1 MEKIK
6 RWFKRKMHEFLLFLE
21 YPIEYI
27 VEFGDKFKQQSLGQ
41 KALTILKLLVTI
53 FLCFILSE
61 LVVFVILCGAVFV
74 GNSFEYDDEYI

>member
-6 RWFKRKMHEFLLFLE
+6 RWYKRKMHELLLFLE